1 MRKRGYFFILGLV
14 LCAGGCK
21 LSDKQWDIN
30 MLVPIAHADLTIS
43 NMIQDTS
50 LKRNA
55 DSSLYLVN
63 VQQLNSLN
71 ISSLLTVPDTNF
83 EKTVSLKTITLGQR
97 TIKHNVS
104 LGEVI
109 SKAYGIPAGILQG
122 QRIPIK
128 PINSLSLGSTTI
140 NAQSLF
146 TNATF
151 IGGTLQLSI
160 YNGFPIEIT
169 NIHYQLLNQ
178 SSVVIDDTINSIM
191 PNATHISTYPL
202 AGKTLSASLTFNV
215 INMSSPG
222 TNGDSIKIDTGALI
236 KIVLT
241 GSNMQV
247 SAATAVFPAQNLVND
262 NVDVN
267 YNLRGPLFKSFIIRS
282 GEIDFKT
289 TSSIQDTIHMTYSIP
304 GATKNGQSIKEFLNV
319 PPAGST
325 SITIYDSFKLNGY
338 NADLTGQHKDS
349 FNTFF
354 NILTARIDSTGKL
367 ESLSL
372 ADSIY
377 IYYGLFHVIPEY
389 ALGYLGTKSYT
400 VGPQT
405 APFNFFKNISANK
418 LTIPQLNVNLQI
430 SNGIGAPVSGVIKS
444 ITAFNSKTNQSVP
457 LKCSKYINV
466 PINIPAAK
474 DTNSQSII
482 DLPLNNLNSNINN
495 LLEIL
500 PDKLLYLLSF
510 TVDPNGNTSNYNDF
524 IYYGSTV
531 AANLNIQLPLQF
543 GADGLLLE
551 DTMTAN
557 LTNNV
562 DVSKV
567 QDGTLHL
574 NISNGY
580 PLSAKIQL
588 YILDNTN
595 KITDSLFV
603 NASNSI
609 PAGSPVVGSKM
620 PGIGNIDIFLSQRQW
635 QEIADKKRLIL
646 KVLLNTYNK
655 QVVKIYSNAH
665 FVTKL
670 TANFRYRN

>member
-1 MRKRGYFFILGLV
+1 MRTRGYYVILVILLG
-14 LCAGGCK
+14 AGGCK

-30 MLVPIAHADLTIS
+30 MLIPVAHADLTIS
-43 NMIQDTS
+43 NMVNDTS
-50 LKRNA
+50 LKKNA

-71 ISSLLTVPDTNF
+71 ISSLLSVPDTNF

-97 TIKHNVS
+97 TIKHNVT

-128 PINSLSLGSTTI
+128 PINNLSLGSTTI

-178 SSVVIDDTINSIM
+178 TTVVIDDTINSIM
-191 PNATHISTYPL
+191 PNATHISTYAL

-215 INMSSPG
+215 INLSSPG
-222 TNGDSIKIDTGALI
+222 SNGDSIKIDTGAAI

-289 TSSIQDTIHMTYSIP
+289 TSSIKDTIHMTYSIP
-304 GATKNGQSIKEFLNV
+304 GATKNGQPINEYLNV
-319 PPAGST
+319 PPAGGT
-325 SITIYDSFKLNGY
+325 SVTIYDSFKLNGY
-338 NADLTGQHKDS
+338 NADLTGKHKDS

-377 IYYGLFHVIPEY
+377 IYYGLFHVLPEY
-389 ALGYLGTKSYT
+389 ALGFLGTKSYT
-400 VGPQT
+400 VGPQST
-405 APFNFFKNISANK
+405 DFNFFKNVTVNK
-418 LTIPQLNVNLQI
+418 LTIPKLNVNLQI

-444 ITAFNSKTNQSVP
+444 ITAYNSKTNQSVP

-466 PINIPAAK
+466 PISLPAAK
-474 DTNSQSII
+474 DTNSLSII
-482 DLPLNNLNSNINN
+482 ELPLNNLNSNINN

-531 AANLNIQLPLQF
+531 AANLNMQLPLQF
-543 GADGLLLE
+543 GAEGLLLE
-551 DTMTAN
+551 DTMNAN

-567 QDGTLHL
+567 QDGTLHINL
-574 NISNGY
+574 TNGY

-588 YILDNTN
+588 YILDNNN
-595 KITDSLFV
+595 KITDSLL
-603 NASNSI
+603 SNTSNTI
-609 PAGSPVVGSKM
+609 PAGSPDITNKI
-620 PGIGNIDIFLSQRQW
+620 PGTGTVNVNLSQRQW
-635 QEIADKKRLIL
+635 QEISDKKRIIL
-646 KVLLNTYNK
+646 KVILNTYKN
-655 QVVKIYSNAH
+655 QVVKIYSNSHITA
-665 FVTKL
+665 KL
-670 TANFRYRN
+670 TADFRYRN